1 MPMDE
6 RGFLYV
12 VPTDKAFHDAAVAV
26 LAAIER
32 RGWSVFG
39 TYDVHERLAA
49 KGFKQAPIKIIEFC
63 NAKHANE
70 LLSQNRL
77 VSACM
82 PCRINVLQESDGV
95 RLVAMR
101 PNVMGQF
108 FQNLDAKTADAVE
121 QDIRQIV
128 DDAK

>member
-1 MPMDE
+1 MNEKD
-6 RGFLYV
+6 FLYV
-12 VPTDKAFHDAAVAV
+12 VRTDKSFNDAAVAV

-32 RGWSVFG
+32 KGWSVFG

-49 KGFKQAPIKIIEFC
+49 KGFTQAPLKIIEFC
-63 NAKHANE
+63 NAKAADA

-82 PCRINVLQESDGV
+82 PCRINVLQEEDGV

-101 PNVMGQF
+101 PSAMADF
-108 FQNLDAKTADAVE
+108 FSGLDSKVAQAVE
-121 QDIRQIV
+121 DDIRQIV
-128 DDAK
+128 DEAR